1 MNKDLNLFLEY
12 LTEIQ
17 GANQKLTVSS
27 YKAILKEMI
36 DYMFEG
42 DTEKATFENIAKI
55 RSSEY
60 SIKWLSKLEKQGF
73 KSATINK
80 RIAVLSRLYTYMI
93 GELYCTTNTARTIP
107 RSNGKVKD
115 KRVVDQGE
123 AITLL
128 KYTNSHKNDSKLSF
142 RNHLMVAILLSNG
155 LRCSELEYLRIQDVN
170 LETGETI
177 LTRWTEEGGVK
188 FSKTRIVYL
197 NNKILEDLNYYIDNY
212 RPTSKDGDI
221 LFLSKTGRKI
231 SSRDILRIINKVS
244 TNAGLDKINTHA
256 LRACHSS
263 VMINGSSE
271 NLDVVRKELGHSSST
286 TTLNHYFNSDKDK
299 LKELSNSNPL
309 FDVI

>member
-12 LTEIQ
+12 LAEIQ

-27 YKAILKEMI
+27 YKTILEEMI

-60 SIKWLSKLEKQGF
+60 SIKWLSKLEKQGL

-107 RSNGKVKD
+107 RSNGNVKD

-128 KYTNSHKNDSKLSF
+128 KYTNSHKNDGKLSF

>member
-12 LTEIQ
+12 LAEIQ

-27 YKAILKEMI
+27 YKTILEEMI

-60 SIKWLSKLEKQGF
+60 SIKWLSKLEKQGL

-107 RSNGKVKD
+107 RSNGNVKD

-128 KYTNSHKNDSKLSF
+128 KYTNSHKNDGKLSF

-197 NNKILEDLNYYIDNY
+197 NNKILEDLNYYINNY

>member
-12 LTEIQ
+12 LAEIQ

-27 YKAILKEMI
+27 YKTILKEMI

-60 SIKWLSKLEKQGF
+60 SIKWLSKLEKQGL

-107 RSNGKVKD
+107 RSNGNVKD
-115 KRVVDQGE
+115 KRIVDQGE

-212 RPTSKDGDI
+212 RPSSKDGDI

-309 FDVI
+309 FDII

>member
-1 MNKDLNLFLEY
+1 MNKDLSLFLEY
-12 LTEIQ
+12 LAEIQ

-27 YKAILKEMI
+27 YKTILEEMI

-60 SIKWLSKLEKQGF
+60 SIKWLSKLEKQGL

-107 RSNGKVKD
+107 RSNGNVKD

-197 NNKILEDLNYYIDNY
+197 NNKILEDLNYYINNY

>member
-12 LTEIQ
+12 LAEIQ

-27 YKAILKEMI
+27 YKTILEEMI

-42 DTEKATFENIAKI
+42 DAEKATFENIAKI

-60 SIKWLSKLEKQGF
+60 SIKWLSKLEKQGL

-107 RSNGKVKD
+107 RSNGNVKD
-115 KRVVDQGE
+115 KRIVDQGE

>member
-12 LTEIQ
+12 LAEIQ

-60 SIKWLSKLEKQGF
+60 SIKWLSKLEKQGL

-93 GELYCTTNTARTIP
+93 GELYCTTNIARTIP
-107 RSNGKVKD
+107 RSNGNVKD

>member
-1 MNKDLNLFLEY
+1 MNKDLSLFLEY
-12 LTEIQ
+12 LAEIQ

-27 YKAILKEMI
+27 YKTILKEMI

-60 SIKWLSKLEKQGF
+60 SIKWLSKLEKQGL

-107 RSNGKVKD
+107 RSNGNVKD

>member
-12 LTEIQ
+12 LAEIQ

-27 YKAILKEMI
+27 YKTILKEMI

-60 SIKWLSKLEKQGF
+60 SIKWLSKLEKQGL

-107 RSNGKVKD
+107 RSNGNVKD
-115 KRVVDQGE
+115 KRVVEQGE

-155 LRCSELEYLRIQDVN
+155 LRCSELEYLRIQDIN
-170 LETGETI
+170 LETGEAI

-309 FDVI
+309 FDII

>member
-1 MNKDLNLFLEY
+1 MNKDLSLFLEY
-12 LTEIQ
+12 LVEIQ

-27 YKAILKEMI
+27 YKTILKEMI

-60 SIKWLSKLEKQGF
+60 SIKWLSKLEKQGL

-107 RSNGKVKD
+107 RSNGNVKD

-197 NNKILEDLNYYIDNY
+197 NNKILEDLNYYINNY

>member
-12 LTEIQ
+12 LAEIQ

-27 YKAILKEMI
+27 YKTILEEMI

-60 SIKWLSKLEKQGF
+60 SIKWLSKLEKQGL

-107 RSNGKVKD
+107 RSNGNTKD
-115 KRVVDQGE
+115 KRVVDKSE

>member
-12 LTEIQ
+12 LAEIQ

-27 YKAILKEMI
+27 YKTILEEMI

-60 SIKWLSKLEKQGF
+60 SIKWLSKLEKQGL

-107 RSNGKVKD
+107 RSNGNVKD

-128 KYTNSHKNDSKLSF
+128 KYTNSHKNDGKLSF

-212 RPTSKDGDI
+212 RPISKDRDI

>member
-12 LTEIQ
+12 LAEIQ

-27 YKAILKEMI
+27 YKTILKEMI

-60 SIKWLSKLEKQGF
+60 SIKWLSKLEKQGL

-107 RSNGKVKD
+107 RSNGNVKD

>member
-12 LTEIQ
+12 LAEIQ

-27 YKAILKEMI
+27 YKTILEEMI

-42 DTEKATFENIAKI
+42 DTEKATFENIAKT

-60 SIKWLSKLEKQGF
+60 SIKWLSKLEKQGL

-107 RSNGKVKD
+107 RSNGNVKD

>member
-1 MNKDLNLFLEY
+1 MNKDLSLFLEY
-12 LTEIQ
+12 LAEIQ

-27 YKAILKEMI
+27 YKTILKEMI

-60 SIKWLSKLEKQGF
+60 SIKWLSKLEKQGL

-107 RSNGKVKD
+107 RSNGNVKD

-197 NNKILEDLNYYIDNY
+197 NNKILEDLNYYINNY

>member
-12 LTEIQ
+12 LAEIQ

-27 YKAILKEMI
+27 YKTILEEMI

-60 SIKWLSKLEKQGF
+60 SIKWLSKLEKQGL

-107 RSNGKVKD
+107 RSNGNVKD

-212 RPTSKDGDI
+212 RPISKDGDI

-271 NLDVVRKELGHSSST
+271 NLDVVRKELGHSSSA

>member
-12 LTEIQ
+12 LAEIQ

-27 YKAILKEMI
+27 YKTILEEMI

-60 SIKWLSKLEKQGF
+60 SIKWLSKLEKQGL

-107 RSNGKVKD
+107 RSNGNVKD

-271 NLDVVRKELGHSSST
+271 NLDVVRKELGHSSSA

>member
-12 LTEIQ
+12 LAEIQ

-27 YKAILKEMI
+27 YKTILKEMI

-60 SIKWLSKLEKQGF
+60 SIKWLSKLEKQGL

-107 RSNGKVKD
+107 RSNGNTKD
-115 KRVVDQGE
+115 KRVVDKSE

-188 FSKTRIVYL
+188 FSKTRVVYL

-221 LFLSKTGRKI
+221 LFLSKTGRKV
-231 SSRDILRIINKVS
+231 SSRDILRIINKAS

>member
-12 LTEIQ
+12 LAEIQ

-27 YKAILKEMI
+27 YKTILEEMI

-60 SIKWLSKLEKQGF
+60 SIKWLSKLEKQGL

-107 RSNGKVKD
+107 RSNGNVKD

-128 KYTNSHKNDSKLSF
+128 KYTNSHKNDGKLSF

-212 RPTSKDGDI
+212 RPASKDGDI

-309 FDVI
+309 FDII

>member
-12 LTEIQ
+12 LAEIQ

-27 YKAILKEMI
+27 YKTILEEMI

-60 SIKWLSKLEKQGF
+60 SIKWLSKLEKQGL

-107 RSNGKVKD
+107 RSNGNVKD
-115 KRVVDQGE
+115 KRIVDQGE

-271 NLDVVRKELGHSSST
+271 NLDVVRKELGHSSSA

>member
-12 LTEIQ
+12 LAEIQ

-27 YKAILKEMI
+27 YKTILEEMI

-60 SIKWLSKLEKQGF
+60 SIKWLSKLEKQGL

-107 RSNGKVKD
+107 RSNGNVKD

-142 RNHLMVAILLSNG
+142 RNHLMVAILLYNG

>member
-12 LTEIQ
+12 LAEIQ

-27 YKAILKEMI
+27 YKTILEEMI

-60 SIKWLSKLEKQGF
+60 SIKWLSKLEKQGL

-107 RSNGKVKD
+107 RSNGNVKD
-115 KRVVDQGE
+115 KRVVEQGE

-155 LRCSELEYLRIQDVN
+155 LRCSELEYLRIQDIN

>member
-12 LTEIQ
+12 LAEIQ

-27 YKAILKEMI
+27 YKTILEEMI

-60 SIKWLSKLEKQGF
+60 SIKWLSKLEKQGL

-107 RSNGKVKD
+107 RSNGNVKD

-197 NNKILEDLNYYIDNY
+197 NNKILEDLNYYIN
-212 RPTSKDGDI
+212 R
-221 LFLSKTGRKI
+221 L
-231 SSRDILRIINKVS
+231 
-244 TNAGLDKINTHA
+244 
-256 LRACHSS
+256 
-263 VMINGSSE
+263 
-271 NLDVVRKELGHSSST
+271 
-286 TTLNHYFNSDKDK
+286 
-299 LKELSNSNPL
+299 
-309 FDVI
+309 

>member
-27 YKAILKEMI
+27 YKTILKEMI

-60 SIKWLSKLEKQGF
+60 SIKWLSKLEKQGL

-107 RSNGKVKD
+107 RSNGNVKD

-128 KYTNSHKNDSKLSF
+128 KYTNSHKNDSKLAF

-212 RPTSKDGDI
+212 RPSSKDGDI

-309 FDVI
+309 FDII

>member
-12 LTEIQ
+12 LAEIQ

-27 YKAILKEMI
+27 YKTILEEMI

-60 SIKWLSKLEKQGF
+60 SIKWLSKLEKQGL

-107 RSNGKVKD
+107 RSNGNVKD

-286 TTLNHYFNSDKDK
+286 TTLNHYFNSDNQI
-299 LKELSNSNPL
+299 LIHYLM
-309 FDVI
+309 

>member
-12 LTEIQ
+12 LAEIQ

-27 YKAILKEMI
+27 YKTILKEMI

-60 SIKWLSKLEKQGF
+60 SIKWLSKLEKQGL

-107 RSNGKVKD
+107 RSNGNVKD
-115 KRVVDQGE
+115 KRVVEQGE

-155 LRCSELEYLRIQDVN
+155 LRCSELEYLRIQDIN

>member
-12 LTEIQ
+12 LAEIQ

-27 YKAILKEMI
+27 YKTILEEMI

-42 DTEKATFENIAKI
+42 NTEKATFENIAKI

-60 SIKWLSKLEKQGF
+60 SIKWLSKLEKQGL

-107 RSNGKVKD
+107 RSNGNVKD

-197 NNKILEDLNYYIDNY
+197 NNKILEDLNYYINNY

>member
-12 LTEIQ
+12 LAEIQ

-27 YKAILKEMI
+27 YKTILEEMI

-42 DTEKATFENIAKI
+42 DTEKATFENITKI

-60 SIKWLSKLEKQGF
+60 SIKWLSKLEKQGL

-107 RSNGKVKD
+107 RSNGNVKD

>member
-12 LTEIQ
+12 LAEIQ

-27 YKAILKEMI
+27 YKTILEEMI

-42 DTEKATFENIAKI
+42 NTEKATFENIAKI

-60 SIKWLSKLEKQGF
+60 SIKWLSKLEKQGL

-107 RSNGKVKD
+107 RSNGNVKD

-212 RPTSKDGDI
+212 RPISKDGDI

>member
-12 LTEIQ
+12 LAEIQ

-27 YKAILKEMI
+27 YRSILKEMVNF
-36 DYMFEG
+36 MFDG
-42 DTEKATFENIAKI
+42 DMEKATFENIAKI

-60 SIKWLSKLEKQGF
+60 SIKWLSKLEKSGL
-73 KSATINK
+73 KSSTINK

-107 RSNGKVKD
+107 RSSGNRKD
-115 KRVVDQGE
+115 KRIVDQGE
-123 AITLL
+123 AIALL
-128 KYTNSHKNDSKLSF
+128 KYTNSHKTDNKLSF
-142 RNHLMVAILLSNG
+142 RNHLMIAILLSNG

-170 LETGETI
+170 LNTGETI
-177 LTRWTEEGGVK
+177 LTRWSEEGGVK

-244 TNAGLDKINTHA
+244 TSAGLDKINTHA

-271 NLDVVRKELGHSSST
+271 NLDVVRKELGHSSSA

-309 FDVI
+309 FDII

>member
-12 LTEIQ
+12 LAEIQ

-27 YKAILKEMI
+27 YKTILEEMI

-60 SIKWLSKLEKQGF
+60 SIKWLSKLEKQGL

-107 RSNGKVKD
+107 RSNGNVKD
-115 KRVVDQGE
+115 KRIVDQGE

-299 LKELSNSNPL
+299 LKELSDSNPL

>member
-27 YKAILKEMI
+27 YKTILEEMI

-60 SIKWLSKLEKQGF
+60 SIKWLSKLEKQGL

-107 RSNGKVKD
+107 RSNGNVKD
-115 KRVVDQGE
+115 KRIVDQGE

-128 KYTNSHKNDSKLSF
+128 KYTNSHKNDNKLSF

-212 RPTSKDGDI
+212 RPASKDGDI

-309 FDVI
+309 FDII

>member
-12 LTEIQ
+12 LAEIQ

-27 YKAILKEMI
+27 YKTILEEMI

-42 DTEKATFENIAKI
+42 DTEKATFENIAKT

-60 SIKWLSKLEKQGF
+60 SIKWLSKLEKQGL

-107 RSNGKVKD
+107 RSNGNVKD

-197 NNKILEDLNYYIDNY
+197 NNKILEDLNYYINNY

>member
-12 LTEIQ
+12 LAEIQ

-27 YKAILKEMI
+27 YKTILEEMI

-42 DTEKATFENIAKI
+42 DTEKATFKNIAKI

-60 SIKWLSKLEKQGF
+60 SIKWLSKLEKQGL

-107 RSNGKVKD
+107 RSNGNVKD

-197 NNKILEDLNYYIDNY
+197 NNKILEDLNYYINNY

>member
-12 LTEIQ
+12 LAEIQ

-27 YKAILKEMI
+27 YKTILEEMI

-60 SIKWLSKLEKQGF
+60 SIKWLSKLEKQGL

-107 RSNGKVKD
+107 RSNGNVKD

-271 NLDVVRKELGHSSST
+271 NLDVVRKELGHSSSA
-286 TTLNHYFNSDKDK
+286 TTLNHYFNSEKDK

>member
-27 YKAILKEMI
+27 YKTILEEMI

-60 SIKWLSKLEKQGF
+60 SIKWLSKLEKQGL

-107 RSNGKVKD
+107 RSNGNVKD

>member
-12 LTEIQ
+12 LAEIQ

-27 YKAILKEMI
+27 YKTILEEMI

-60 SIKWLSKLEKQGF
+60 SIKWLSKLEKQGL

-93 GELYCTTNTARTIP
+93 GELCCTTNTARTIP
-107 RSNGKVKD
+107 RSNGNVKD
-115 KRVVDQGE
+115 KRIVDQGE

-271 NLDVVRKELGHSSST
+271 NLDVVRKELGHSSSA

>member
-12 LTEIQ
+12 LAEIQ

-27 YKAILKEMI
+27 YKTILKEMI

-60 SIKWLSKLEKQGF
+60 SIKWLSKLEKQGL

-107 RSNGKVKD
+107 RSNGNVKD

-128 KYTNSHKNDSKLSF
+128 KYTNSHKNDGKLSF

>member
-12 LTEIQ
+12 LAEIQ

-27 YKAILKEMI
+27 YKTILKEMI

-60 SIKWLSKLEKQGF
+60 SIKWLSKLEKQGL

-107 RSNGKVKD
+107 RSNGNVKD

-197 NNKILEDLNYYIDNY
+197 NNKILEDLNYYINNY

>member
-12 LTEIQ
+12 LAEIQ

-27 YKAILKEMI
+27 YKTILEEMI

-60 SIKWLSKLEKQGF
+60 SIKWLSKLEKQGL

-107 RSNGKVKD
+107 RSSGNVKD